1 MIGLLRI
8 ALPVLVIHILES
20 TLLYRT
26 GPVFSRID
34 WMLLF
39 VAFAVFG
46 RGAGRGLMIGA
57 GVGLFR
63 DIAAFADV
71 GPELLATGAA
81 AAFAA
86 WAHRKLVGESTPGLL
101 LILFGVLLVHDGVR
115 FLPFLRHGLLP
126 FAARFAVDTIPAAVL
141 TALTGALVREGRL
154 FARRRA
160 EAAA

>member
-1 MIGLLRI
+1 MIGFLRV

-26 GPVFSRID
+26 GPFLSRID

-46 RGAGRGLMIGA
+46 KGAGRGAMTGA
-57 GVGLFR
+57 AVGLFR
-63 DIAAFADV
+63 DVAAYGGV

-81 AAFAA
+81 AGFAA
-86 WAHRKLVGESTPGLL
+86 WAYRKLVGESTAGLL
-101 LILFGVLLVHDGVR
+101 LILVGLLLVHDGVR
-115 FLPFLRHGLLP
+115 FLPLLRHGLLP
-126 FAARFAVDTIPAAVL
+126 FAARYAVDTIPAAVL
-141 TALTGALVREGRL
+141 TALTGALLREARL
-154 FARRRA
+154 LLRRRA